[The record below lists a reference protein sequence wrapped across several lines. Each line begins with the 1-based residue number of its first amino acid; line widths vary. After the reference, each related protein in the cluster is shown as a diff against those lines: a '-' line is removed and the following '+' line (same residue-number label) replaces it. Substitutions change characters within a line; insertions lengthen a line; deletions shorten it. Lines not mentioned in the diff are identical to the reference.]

1 MYRAA
6 LENILGFKL
15 EGNRLRIDPCIPR
28 FWHEFEIVYRHGP
41 TTYRIKVENP
51 HSLCRGVA
59 VMSLDGVEQGDDW
72 IPLSDD
78 GQTHD
83 ARIVMGEKVVVEE
96 SEPKENQRVIS
107 R

>member
-1 MYRAA
+1 
-6 LENILGFKL
+6 
-15 EGNRLRIDPCIPR
+15 
-28 FWHEFEIVYRHGP
+28 
-41 TTYRIKVENP
+41 
-51 HSLCRGVA
+51 
-59 VMSLDGVEQGDDW
+59 MSLDGVEQGDDW